1 LYEIHTE
8 MKDKLLEAQDQE
20 KDNTDK
26 SRKAHP
32 VINIGDKVWL
42 LCHNLRTHRP
52 CDKLDFRSLRPFSVV
67 KQINDVAFRLELPPS
82 MKIHPVFHISLL
94 EPYKESSIPGRSQVP
109 PPPIEIGGQE
119 EFEVSEILDSRIIQ
133 RKLEYLI
140 QWQGYDVSERTWEPV
155 ANLCLLKNDSRISS
169 QISRKAKFQECVN
182 SIHLDQHLYHL

>member
-82 MKIHPVFHISLL
+82 MKLHPVFHVSLF
-94 EPYKESSIPGRSQVP
+94 EPYKESIIPGRFQVLSP
-109 PPPIEIGGQE
+109 LVEIERE
-119 EFEVSEILDSRIIQ
+119 
-133 RKLEYLI
+133 
-140 QWQGYDVSERTWEPV
+140 
-155 ANLCLLKNDSRISS
+155 C
-169 QISRKAKFQECVN
+169 KFKP
-182 SIHLDQHLYHL
+182 